1 MRQTSRADSG
11 QLPPN
16 TVLTSA
22 RYTWY
27 IAFDKRVGA
36 EIQRQRGK
44 ECTQAGRVYLVHLAR
59 SLVLSLSLCSVFSHQ
74 TTNLNSKKTNCA
86 AFWGLRQSVLGP
98 ADRIP
103 RARVV
108 PLFCLR
114 CQLATAVQLEP
125 PWSLEATFGLC
136 FSPPFLP
143 RTPNVFPRRTPG
155 TAKTATAAGFS
166 SINFIRRL
174 LLWAE
179 WQQLWRKGGCGV
191 AGCERG
197 GFRVGGAVENR
208 RSWRRRR
215 RRRVGWRNKQQTSRR
230 SGRRSERGWVV
241 RRGGGRGLPQGLLGE
256 QSCDAFFFS
265 RPQLAPV
272 LLSVPR
278 REPAYLTCVTGALSP
293 SYVPVGLLKKPV
305 ACDL

>member
-1 MRQTSRADSG
+1 M
-11 QLPPN
+11 
-16 TVLTSA
+16 
-22 RYTWY
+22 
-27 IAFDKRVGA
+27 
-36 EIQRQRGK
+36 
-44 ECTQAGRVYLVHLAR
+44 
-59 SLVLSLSLCSVFSHQ
+59 
-74 TTNLNSKKTNCA
+74 
-86 AFWGLRQSVLGP
+86 
-98 ADRIP
+98 
-103 RARVV
+103 V
-108 PLFCLR
+108 PLFLFLSQV
-114 CQLATAVQLEP
+114 QLATAVQLEP

-136 FSPPFLP
+136 FSPSFLA

-174 LLWAE
+174 LLWAG

-208 RSWRRRR
+208 RSWRRR

-256 QSCDAFFFS
+256 QSCDALFFS

-272 LLSVPR
+272 LFVG
-278 REPAYLTCVTGALSP
+278 PAKRT
-293 SYVPVGLLKKPV
+293 YVLDMRDRCFCLLLMYQYIVGLLKKPV
-305 ACDL
+305 ACDCSLHPVFLFRAIVLTFRHWRGGSSARALVLAVFGNSWVACQKNKKSCGWLNQRKMGDMGGRLQPCP